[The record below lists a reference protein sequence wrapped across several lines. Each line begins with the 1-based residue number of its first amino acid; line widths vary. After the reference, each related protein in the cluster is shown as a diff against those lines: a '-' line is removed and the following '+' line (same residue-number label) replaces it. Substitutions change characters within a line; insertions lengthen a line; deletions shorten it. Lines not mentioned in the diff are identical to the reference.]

1 MIDDYEDEYEGEDES
16 NDALQWRTLNTKERL
31 ELMKNIFTNED
42 WYDGTPFADGG
53 MAMHD
58 GSHNP
63 DFQAVV
69 DKSGAPMK
77 EVKRYYAAWLKKQ
90 GLDPKTALSG
100 SQSTSSMSA
109 VHSAQHNVSSHQSM
123 PQQDS
128 MLTPAMDMGPDPM
141 EQMMSSRMQG
151 SDDKKESS
159 ESNNMMFMMHF
170 LTSQQRMQMQQQQWQ
185 SQLMMQQRQGD
196 QQREADMRREQ
207 MARDQQF
214 MNQQTTLL
222 RESFKRAGDGGVGGK
237 IQAAYEE
244 KMIDEIV
251 NGKET
256 NWKEDV
262 KDVLGSDTL
271 KDAVSGLGGA
281 LMARGGG
288 TLAQNQIPVGYD
300 VPDYNPYAQPL
311 PQQVAPQQVAPQ
323 QMPPQQMPPQPMQ
336 QPMQQ
341 PTDGVFFEEQP
352 LSTEQTLGVVT
363 QPQIQTMNKDEYN
376 QILFQ
381 SFSELLGPAMQDPQ
395 VATAV
400 QEQIDVAVDV
410 TMMEM
415 PQALPQIKLQA
426 MSEKM
431 LLVRN
436 LRDICFGL
444 RDLRERTPIGQAP
457 NGIVMAAVISE
468 LKKRPEF
475 YAIFANNS
483 YEEIIAQLDPFKD
496 TGAIKYDY
504 EYLLKPEIAD
514 IARHLLGSVAAD
526 AQQ

>member
-1 MIDDYEDEYEGEDES
+1 MDDYEEEDTNE
-16 NDALQWRTLNTKERL
+16 DIKWRSLDPKDRVKFL
-31 ELMKNIFTNED
+31 KNLFSDED
-42 WYDGTPFADGG
+42 WYDSSPFFQGG
-53 MAMHD
+53 E
-58 GSHNP
+58 SNP
-63 DFQAVV
+63 DFQTIC
-69 DKSGAPMK
+69 DRSGAPMA
-77 EVKRYYAAWLKKQ
+77 EVKRYYASWLDRQ
-90 GLDPKTALSG
+90 GFDPKRAMQLEKQKNTVANQMSPTASIQSNFN
-100 SQSTSSMSA
+100 SQP
-109 VHSAQHNVSSHQSM
+109 NPPM
-123 PQQDS
+123 PQLSPMMDS
-128 MLTPAMDMGPDPM
+128 QEQDPM
-141 EQMMSSRMQG
+141 ENMMMRQMEQG
-151 SDDKKESS
+151 NSKGSS
-159 ESNNMMFMMHF
+159 ESSNMMFMMHF

-262 KDVLGSDTL
+262 KEVLGSDTL

-288 TLAQNQIPVGYD
+288 TAAQAQIPVGYD

-311 PQQVAPQQVAPQ
+311 PQQPQPQPQYAPQPA
-323 QMPPQQMPPQPMQ
+323 QPME
-336 QPMQQ
+336 QPIQQ
-341 PTDGVFFEEQP
+341 PTPPPMDGVFFEEPAPQQQQQQQQP
-352 LSTEQTLGVVT
+352 Q
-363 QPQIQTMNKDEYN
+363 QIQTMGRDEYN
-376 QILFQ
+376 QILFE
-381 SFSELLGPAMQDPQ
+381 SFSQLLGPAMQDPQ
-395 VATAV
+395 VAKAV
-400 QEQIDVAVDV
+400 QEQIEVAVDV
-410 TMMEM
+410 TMLET
-415 PQALPQIKLQA
+415 PQALPQSQLQA

-444 RDLRERTPIGQAP
+444 RDLRDRTPMGQAP
-457 NGIVMAAVISE
+457 NGIVMGAVISE

-475 YAIFANNS
+475 YGIFANNS
-483 YEEIIAQLDPFKD
+483 YEEIIAQLEPFKD
-496 TGAIKYDY
+496 TGAIKFDY

>member
-1 MIDDYEDEYEGEDES
+1 MEEYEEETNEDIK
-16 NDALQWRTLNTKERL
+16 WRTLGPKDRVKFL
-31 ELMKNIFTNED
+31 KNLFSDED
-42 WYDGTPFADGG
+42 WYDGTPFFQGG
-53 MAMHD
+53 D
-58 GSHNP
+58 TNP
-63 DFQAVV
+63 DFQTIC
-69 DKSGAPMK
+69 DRSGAPMS
-77 EVKRYYAAWLKKQ
+77 EVKRYYGSWLDRQ
-90 GLDPKTALSG
+90 GFDPKRAMQIEKQKNATSNAMV
-100 SQSTSSMSA
+100 SQPSMQSNFNSSAPAPSIP
-109 VHSAQHNVSSHQSM
+109 M
-123 PQQDS
+123 PTIPTDN
-128 MLTPAMDMGPDPM
+128 TPDPM
-141 EQMMSSRMQG
+141 ESMMMNQMQQGQG
-151 SDDKKESS
+151 SS
-159 ESNNMMFMMHF
+159 EASNMMFMMHF
-170 LTSQQRMQMQQQQWQ
+170 LTSQQRMQMQQQQFQ
-185 SQLMMQQRQGD
+185 AQLMMQQRQGD

-222 RESFKRAGDGGVGGK
+222 RESFKRANDGGFQGK
-237 IQAAYEE
+237 MQQALEE
-244 KMIDEIV
+244 KMIDELV
-251 NGKET
+251 HGKD
-256 NWKEDV
+256 NSWKDDV

-288 TLAQNQIPVGYD
+288 VSAQAQIPTGYD
-300 VPDYNPYAQPL
+300 VPDYNPYAQP
-311 PQQVAPQQVAPQ
+311 V
-323 QMPPQQMPPQPMQ
+323 PQPVRPIAQ
-336 QPMQQ
+336 PVQPMPQPVQTMPQQ

-352 LSTEQTLGVVT
+352 AQQLSPEQTLGVVT

-395 VATAV
+395 VAKAV
-400 QEQIDVAVDV
+400 QEQIEVSVDI
-410 TMMEM
+410 TLLEM
-415 PQALPQIKLQA
+415 PQALPQVQLQA

-444 RDLRERTPIGQAP
+444 RDLRDRTTIGQAP
-457 NGIVMAAVISE
+457 SSIVMAAVVSE

-475 YAIFANNS
+475 YNIFASNS
-483 YEEIIAQLDPFKD
+483 YEEIIAQLEPFKE

-504 EYLLKPEIAD
+504 EYLLKPEIAE

>member
-1 MIDDYEDEYEGEDES
+1 
-16 NDALQWRTLNTKERL
+16 
-31 ELMKNIFTNED
+31 
-42 WYDGTPFADGG
+42 
-53 MAMHD
+53 
-58 GSHNP
+58 
-63 DFQAVV
+63 
-69 DKSGAPMK
+69 
-77 EVKRYYAAWLKKQ
+77 
-90 GLDPKTALSG
+90 
-100 SQSTSSMSA
+100 
-109 VHSAQHNVSSHQSM
+109 
-123 PQQDS
+123 
-128 MLTPAMDMGPDPM
+128 
-141 EQMMSSRMQG
+141 
-151 SDDKKESS
+151 
-159 ESNNMMFMMHF
+159 
-170 LTSQQRMQMQQQQWQ
+170 
-185 SQLMMQQRQGD
+185 
-196 QQREADMRREQ
+196 
-207 MARDQQF
+207 

-222 RESFKRAGDGGVGGK
+222 RESFKRAGDGGFQGK
-237 IQAAYEE
+237 MQQALEE
-244 KMIDEIV
+244 KMIDEMV

-288 TLAQNQIPVGYD
+288 VAAQAQVPVGYD
-300 VPDYNPYAQPL
+300 VPDYNPYAQPV
-311 PQQVAPQQVAPQ
+311 PQQQL
-323 QMPPQQMPPQPMQ
+323 PPQPVQQPVQQLMQ
-336 QPMQQ
+336 QPVQQ
-341 PTDGVFFEEQP
+341 PMDGVFFEEQP
-352 LSTEQTLGVVT
+352 PLTPEQSLAVAT
-363 QPQIQTMNKDEYN
+363 QPQIQTMNNDEYN

-395 VATAV
+395 VAKAV
-400 QEQIDVAVDV
+400 QEQIEVAVHV
-410 TMMEM
+410 TMIEM
-415 PQALPQIKLQA
+415 PQALPQVQLQA

-444 RDLRERTPIGQAP
+444 RDLRQRTAMGQAP
-457 NGIVMAAVISE
+457 NGIVMAAVIAE

-496 TGAIKYDY
+496 TGAIKFDY

>member
-1 MIDDYEDEYEGEDES
+1 MDDYEEESDEDIK
-16 NDALQWRTLNTKERL
+16 WRTLEPKERVKFL
-31 ELMKNIFTNED
+31 KNLFSDED
-42 WYDGTPFADGG
+42 WYDGTPFFQGG
-53 MAMHD
+53 ET
-58 GSHNP
+58 NP
-63 DFQAVV
+63 DFQTIC
-69 DKSGAPMK
+69 DRSGAPMA
-77 EVKRYYAAWLKKQ
+77 EVKRYYASWLDRQ
-90 GLDPKTALSG
+90 GFDPKRAMEFEKKRNAVANQMVSSPPMQSNFN
-100 SQSTSSMSA
+100 SQSA
-109 VHSAQHNVSSHQSM
+109 PAPL
-123 PQQDS
+123 PQLSPMMDS
-128 MLTPAMDMGPDPM
+128 GQDPM
-141 EQMMSSRMQG
+141 EQMMMQQMQSNQG
-151 SDDKKESS
+151 SSDSS
-159 ESNNMMFMMHF
+159 NMMFMMHF

-222 RESFKRAGDGGVGGK
+222 RESFKRAGDGGFQGK
-237 IQAAYEE
+237 MQQALEE
-244 KMIDEIV
+244 KMIDEMV

-288 TLAQNQIPVGYD
+288 VAAQAQVPVGYD
-300 VPDYNPYAQPL
+300 VPDYNPYAQPM
-311 PQQVAPQQVAPQ
+311 PQQHQQL
-323 QMPPQQMPPQPMQ
+323 PPQPMQ
-336 QPMQQ
+336 QPVQQPMQQ
-341 PTDGVFFEEQP
+341 PVQQPMDGVFFEEQP
-352 LSTEQTLGVVT
+352 LSTEQTLGVAT

-395 VATAV
+395 VAKAV
-400 QEQIDVAVDV
+400 QEQIEVAVDV
-410 TMMEM
+410 TMIEM
-415 PQALPQIKLQA
+415 PQALPQIQLQA

-444 RDLRERTPIGQAP
+444 RDLRQRTAIGQAP
-457 NGIVMAAVISE
+457 NGIVMAAVIAE

-514 IARHLLGSVAAD
+514 IARHLLNSVAAD